1 MGVVMVVG
9 SVLGMVVGI
18 VLVVLKQWLKW
29 Q

>member
-9 SVLGMVVGI
+9 SVLGMVEGI
-18 VLVVLKQWLKW
+18 VLVVSKQWLKW

>member
-9 SVLGMVVGI
+9 SVIGMVAGI
-18 VLVVLKQWLKW
+18 VLVVSKQWLKW